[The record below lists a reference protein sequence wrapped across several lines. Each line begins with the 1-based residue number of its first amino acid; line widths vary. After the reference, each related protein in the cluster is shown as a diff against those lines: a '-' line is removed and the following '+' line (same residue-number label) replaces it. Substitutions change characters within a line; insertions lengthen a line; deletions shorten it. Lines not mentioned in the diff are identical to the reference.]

1 MPLKKQLKLFIR
13 YMVSMRGK
21 MVVKAEL
28 EKLGLHYPMVELGKV
43 EIIEN
48 ISPEQR
54 EKLNIAL
61 KKIRA

>member
-1 MPLKKQLKLFIR
+1 
-13 YMVSMRGK
+13 MVGICCK

-28 EKLGLHYPMVELGKV
+28 EKLGLHYPMVELGEV